1 MPNDQELRRKVLQRY
16 HNSIPLGHLGQLW
29 TQEIVRRDYWW
40 PGMHTFIK
48 NYVEG
53 CAVCQ
58 QHKINRH
65 PSNLALQ
72 PVKSENTR
80 PFSLITMDFITDL
93 PLSEGFNSIMVVVDH
108 GSTKGVILEPCN
120 KMIDATG
127 TAMILLNSVY

>member
-1 MPNDQELRRKVLQRY
+1 
-16 HNSIPLGHLGQLW
+16 
-29 TQEIVRRDYWW
+29 
-40 PGMHTFIK
+40 MHTFIK

-53 CAVCQ
+53 CAVD
-58 QHKINRH
+58 KINRH

-72 PVKSENTR
+72 PVKSENAR

-93 PLSEGFNSIMVVVDH
+93 PLSEGFDSIMVVVDH

-120 KMIDATG
+120 KTIDATG